1 MSQTKD
7 NLIVAQTAS
16 KVAGELFQGKG
27 ASVLNSGDFA
37 TAVELIYS
45 TILDVVGDD
54 AETPPQLSQQ
64 QAEDKVIEAF
74 TPPSGEA
81 PVRVDQ
87 DDIPVPVKTEK
98 VIISGHTPGAPKPLH
113 GKSTMVQKCEDAFF
127 HNPDDWTVFTSG
139 EGSVHG
145 GTKPDL
151 SHKTLEVNGYK
162 LAIWLYDSKFG
173 KHAPEWAYIEAGFAN
188 EFASLV
194 ADGKIKP

>member
-1 MSQTKD
+1 MSKD

-45 TILDVVGDD
+45 TILDVAGD
-54 AETPPQLSQQ
+54 ETPPQLSQQ

-87 DDIPVPVKTEK
+87 DDIPVPVNTG
-98 VIISGHTPGAPKPLH
+98 SGHTPGTPKPLH

-162 LAIWLYDSKFG
+162 LAVWLFDSKFG
-173 KHAPEWAYIEAGFAN
+173 KHAPEWAFKEAGFAD
-188 EFASLV
+188 EYASLV
-194 ADGKIKP
+194 ADGKIQP